1 MALSYLRVRVH
12 EYEGTGVP
20 ECRRTRPHGW
30 AVPQNETLRRH
41 MAVGDE
47 QVDT

>member
-12 EYEGTGVP
+12 EYEGRSVAAPSAKT
-20 ECRRTRPHGW
+20 CKTAA
-30 AVPQNETLRRH
+30 AVR
-41 MAVGDE
+41 DE

>member
-1 MALSYLRVRVH
+1 MALSHLRVRVH

-20 ECRRTRPHGW
+20 GAGGLVRTGRAAPE
-30 AVPQNETLRRH
+30 NETLRRH

>member
-12 EYEGTGVP
+12 EEESPGVGNHPGLLLYEDAETAG
-20 ECRRTRPHGW
+20 
-30 AVPQNETLRRH
+30 AVR
-41 MAVGDE
+41 DE

>member
-20 ECRRTRPHGW
+20 DAGGHRPHGW
-30 AVPQNETLRRH
+30 SAPQNETLRRH

>member
-12 EYEGTGVP
+12 EGRVGESPPTRYEDAETAG
-20 ECRRTRPHGW
+20 
-30 AVPQNETLRRH
+30 AVR
-41 MAVGDE
+41 DE